1 MQASGVRLPPTLVFD
16 HPTSAAVAQLLL
28 SEAGGSAEEPSIER
42 ELARL
47 EGMLATMATG
57 EKQRVAGRLRTLLA
71 AITDGGRQTSER
83 IEAATS
89 VDEVFQLID
98 AEFSEA

>member
-16 HPTSAAVAQLLL
+16 HPTSAAVTQLLL
-28 SEAGGSAEEPSIER
+28 SQVGGSAAEPSIER
-42 ELARL
+42 ELAKL
-47 EGMLATMATG
+47 EGMLATIATD

-71 AITDGGRQTSER
+71 TITDGGWRTSER
-83 IEAATS
+83 IEAASS

-98 AEFSEA
+98 AEFSEV